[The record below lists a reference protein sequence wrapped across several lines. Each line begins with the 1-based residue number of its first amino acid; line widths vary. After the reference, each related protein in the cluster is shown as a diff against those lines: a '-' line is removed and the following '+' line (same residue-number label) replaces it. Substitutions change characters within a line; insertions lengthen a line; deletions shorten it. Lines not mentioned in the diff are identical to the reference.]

1 MGSENVYE
9 YDEFDLQTGSEDLK
23 NRREYFS
30 SLKNMSKPFS
40 SDVTI
45 WIQAYNNF
53 EKTKRCIESVLE
65 YTKDVD
71 FDLVLVDNNAGD
83 ETYNY
88 FKQVEYEKKTIIHF
102 NKNTGSAFP
111 FLMVPLDMISK
122 YFVLLNNDLI
132 VTKNWLVN
140 LLKVM
145 ESDSS
150 IGIVNPM
157 SSNASNYQGID
168 IKYSNYEQMQ
178 EIASRINISNPDK
191 WEQRLRVVTLGTL
204 IRKECLCAMGW
215 PLFDIGFSHN
225 FMDDDMSIRAR
236 RAGYKVYVA
245 GDTWICHDHA
255 FDRNADAEVIA
266 SYERDIKKYEE
277 KYYGIDPWGDVA
289 DSLIKVPNLIESIEK
304 SNKQRVEI
312 LGIDVK
318 CGMNILDLKN
328 ICTHRTEIITHAYF
342 QDAKYYADLKSVC
355 NGEVISDNENN
366 LECHFENKK
375 FDYIVIGEP
384 INIYSDPI
392 RMIKSAYRLLAEKGQ
407 LIVSLKNTK
416 SIVAMLNMMGYKIGE
431 MGIYQDI
438 SFDTLNTI
446 LNGNGIQI
454 RSVAIEK
461 YDNISEDALR
471 LVENMINNYANKNV
485 DISEIKARIYADR
498 YWLVIKK

>member
-1 MGSENVYE
+1 MGSENIYE
-9 YDEFDLQTGSEDLK
+9 YEEFDLQMGSDSLK
-23 NRREYFS
+23 SRREYCS
-30 SLKNMSKPFS
+30 SFKSMSKPFD

-65 YTKDVD
+65 YTKDID
-71 FDLVLVDNNAGD
+71 YDLILVDNNAGD

-88 FKQVEYEKKTIIHF
+88 FKQLDYEKKTIIHF

-132 VTKNWLVN
+132 VTKNWLSN

-150 IGIVNPM
+150 IGVVNPM

-168 IKYSNYEQMQ
+168 IKYNTYEEMQ
-178 EIASRINISNPDK
+178 EIAASINISNPNK

-204 IRKECLCAMGW
+204 IKKECLCAMGW

-236 RAGYKVYVA
+236 RAGYKIYVA
-245 GDTWICHDHA
+245 GDTWICHDHS
-255 FDRNADAEVIA
+255 FDRKFDEEAMA
-266 SYERDIKKYEE
+266 SYDRDIKKYEE
-277 KYYGIDPWGDVA
+277 KYYGINPWGDIV
-289 DSLIKVPNLIESIEK
+289 DSLIKVPNLIENIEK

-318 CGMNILDLKN
+318 CGMYILDVKN
-328 ICTHRTEIITHAYF
+328 ICTNVTETIAHAYF
-342 QDAKYYADLKSVC
+342 QDAKYYTDLKSVC
-355 NGEVISDNENN
+355 EGEVISDNENN

-375 FDYIVIGEP
+375 FDYIVIGES
-384 INIYSDPI
+384 INLYNDPI

-416 SIVAMLNMMGYKIGE
+416 SIITILNMMGYKIGE
-431 MGIYQDI
+431 MAIYQDI
-438 SFDTLNTI
+438 SFDNLNAI
-446 LNGNGIQI
+446 LNGSGIQI
-454 RSVAIEK
+454 SSVAIEK
-461 YDNISEDALR
+461 YDNISDDALS
-471 LVENMINNYANKNV
+471 LVDNMIKNYANKNI
-485 DISEIKARIYADR
+485 DMNEIKARIYADKF
-498 YWLVIKK
+498 WIVIKK